1 MYVYR
6 VTPDLARN
14 FGTSPQDKAGKTRR
28 GKIRAYPNEA
38 SMSFVP
44 DYPVL
49 LAYSAACFVLCI
61 TPGPDMSL
69 FLSRTMAGGV
79 RSGMASM
86 LGASFGCLIHTILAA
101 VGLSAIIAA
110 SPGAFMVIKIGG
122 ALYLAWL
129 AIDSLRNGSALNV
142 REGGAFEPS
151 LARAFGLG
159 VMINLSNPKVILFF
173 VTFLPQF
180 ISASDPNAAGKLA
193 FLGVYMVIFSAPI
206 AALMIL
212 GAERVVTSLKRRPQI
227 MRFIDYLFA
236 GIFGA
241 FAVKILLTENG

>member
-1 MYVYR
+1 MKS
-6 VTPDLARN
+6 PDWTEFSDLLP
-14 FGTSPQDKAGKTRR
+14 FTSGES
-28 GKIRAYPNEA
+28 I
-38 SMSFVP
+38 SMTFVP
-44 DYPVL
+44 EIPVL
-49 LAYSAACFVLCI
+49 AAYTAACLVLCI

-86 LGASFGCLIHTILAA
+86 LGASFGCLIHTIFAA
-101 VGLSAIIAA
+101 VGLSAVIAA
-110 SPGAFMVIKIGG
+110 SPNAFLVIKIIG

-142 REGGAFEPS
+142 KDGEAQAPS
-151 LARAFGLG
+151 VIRSFWTG

-180 ISASDPNAAGKLA
+180 ISASDPDAAGKLA
-193 FLGVYMVIFSAPI
+193 FLGFYMVIFSTPV

-212 GAERVVTSLKRRPQI
+212 GAERVVTSLKQRPQI
-227 MRFIDYLFA
+227 MRIIDYLFA

-241 FAVKILLTENG
+241 FAVKILLTDSR